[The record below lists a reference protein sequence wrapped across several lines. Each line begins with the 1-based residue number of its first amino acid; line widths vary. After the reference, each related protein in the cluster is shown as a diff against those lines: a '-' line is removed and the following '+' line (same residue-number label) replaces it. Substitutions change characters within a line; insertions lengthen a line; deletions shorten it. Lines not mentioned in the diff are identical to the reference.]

1 MRIAR
6 MAAAATAISLVG
18 AATLVSPAHADTP
31 GVGTSATSSS
41 ILDVAL
47 GTGGSLLN
55 LKVLA
60 DEARSTIDPTVS
72 NAREAFSRLNALSLT
87 SSVLPAPLN
96 NISLP
101 MVESKTPGGNGAVAG
116 PSLNLAQPTAGL
128 NLPLS
133 LLGGAI
139 TPANLTSGVDANGA
153 HSALTSAL
161 GNISLIGGLISA
173 TGAESILGTNA
184 KTAAADGSRTI
195 KVGAIN
201 VLDLGS
207 LLNGLGI
214 PLTSLPL
221 PVVSDLLNTL
231 GVPVAGVPTS
241 LTLESFVDEL
251 NTVLDGLQAQL
262 EAATD
267 AASATV
273 NQVLAPVTSTLLGG
287 LGLPI
292 PEVGDLVSTV
302 NGVIDQV
309 QDLVTNLLKT
319 ALSALDGLSL
329 LRAEGIEVGTITKAG
344 ETVAGSAADIVAKI
358 GAIKIGGLTVPG
370 LDLGA
375 TLSQV
380 NSVLNTVNGTLS
392 DVLGTISPDLANLVK
407 VNLFAKDA
415 DTGVTQGAGYV
426 KSLAGVSALTA
437 KIVPPLN
444 LDGIVGGLL
453 GGNGIGSVLSGLPG
467 GSANL
472 PVLNTLMPTLTGLVD
487 GVTSVLGGGATI
499 KLASI
504 TSGAS
509 FTTPVA
515 ATNGSLPRTGGTA
528 QAALMGMALVIA
540 AVATRRFVLANRASA

>member
-18 AATLVSPAHADTP
+18 AATLVSPAHAATS
-31 GVGTSATSSS
+31 GVGTAATSSS
-41 ILDVAL
+41 LLDVAL
-47 GTGGSLLN
+47 GTNGSLLN

-60 DEARSTIDPTVS
+60 DEARATIDPTVS
-72 NAREAFSRLNALSLT
+72 SAREAYSRLNALSLT

-101 MVESKTPGGNGAVAG
+101 VVESKTPGGSGTVAG

-128 NLPLS
+128 NLPIS

-139 TPANLTSGVDANGA
+139 TPANLTSAVDADGA
-153 HSALTSAL
+153 RSALNSAL
-161 GNISLIGGLISA
+161 GNISLVGGLISA
-173 TGAESILGTNA
+173 SGAESVLGTNA
-184 KTAAADGSRTI
+184 KTANADGSRTI

-221 PVVSDLLNTL
+221 PVVSDLLGTL
-231 GVPVAGVPTS
+231 GVPVAGVPSS

-251 NTVLDGLQAQL
+251 NTTLDGLQAQL
-262 EAATD
+262 TAATD
-267 AASATV
+267 AASSTV
-273 NQVLAPVTSTLLGG
+273 NEALSPVTQGILGG
-287 LGLPI
+287 LGLAV
-292 PEVGDLVSTV
+292 PEVGDVIATV

-309 QDLVTNLLKT
+309 QALVAQVLNT
-319 ALSALDGLSL
+319 ALSALDGLTL
-329 LRAEGIEVGTITKAG
+329 LRAEGVEVGTITKAG
-344 ETVAGSAADIVAKI
+344 ETVAASAADIVAKI
-358 GAIKIGGLTVPG
+358 GSIKIGGLTVPG

-375 TLSQV
+375 TLDQV
-380 NSVLNTVNGTLS
+380 NGVLNTVNGTLS

-407 VNLFAKDA
+407 VSLFAKDA
-415 DTGVTQGAGYV
+415 DTGVTSGNGYI

-437 KIVPPLN
+437 KIAPPLN
-444 LDGIVGGLL
+444 LDSIVSGLL
-453 GGNGIGSVLSGLPG
+453 GGTGIGSILTSPEIG
-467 GSANL
+467 GTL
-472 PVLNTLMPTLTGLVD
+472 PVLNTLMPTLTNLLD

-504 TSGAS
+504 SSGAS

-540 AVATRRFVLANRASA
+540 AVAARRFVLANRAQ

>member
-6 MAAAATAISLVG
+6 IAAAATAVSLVG
-18 AATLVSPAHADTP
+18 AATLVSPAEAATP

-47 GTGGSLLN
+47 GTNGSLLN

-60 DEARSTIDPTVS
+60 DEARSTIDPSVATP
-72 NAREAFSRLNALSLT
+72 EAFSRLNALSLT
-87 SSVLPAPLN
+87 SSILPAPLN

-116 PSLNLAQPTAGL
+116 PSFNLAQPTAGL
-128 NLPLS
+128 NLPVS

-139 TPANLTSGVDANGA
+139 TPANLTSAVDANGA
-153 HSALTSAL
+153 RSALTSAL
-161 GNISLIGGLISA
+161 GNISLLGGLISA
-173 TGAESILGTNA
+173 TGAESVLGTKA
-184 KTAAADGSRTI
+184 MTANADGSRTI

-221 PVVSDLLNTL
+221 PVVSDILGTL

-241 LTLESFVDEL
+241 VSLESFVATL
-251 NTVLDGLQAQL
+251 NTTLDALQAQL

-273 NQVLAPVTSTLLGG
+273 NQVLAPVTVGVLGG
-287 LGLPI
+287 LGLPV
-292 PEVGDLVSTV
+292 PELGDVIGTV

-309 QDLVTNLLKT
+309 QALVTDLLTT
-319 ALSALDGLSL
+319 ALELLDGLTL

-375 TLSQV
+375 TLDQV
-380 NSVLNTVNGTLS
+380 NGVLNTVNGTLS
-392 DVLGTISPDLANLVK
+392 SVLGTISPDLANIVK

-415 DTGVTQGAGYV
+415 DTGVTQGGGYV

-437 KIVPPLN
+437 KITPPLN
-444 LDGIVGGLL
+444 LDGIIGGLL
-453 GGNGIGSVLSGLPG
+453 GGTDGIGSILTGLG
-467 GSANL
+467 GNL
-472 PVLNTLMPTLTGLVD
+472 PVLNTLMPTLTGLLD

-528 QAALMGMALVIA
+528 QMALIGMALTIA
-540 AVATRRFVLANRASA
+540 AVATRRFVMANRVTA